1 MFCEGMHIAAIPNRS
16 ARRTYLLRKSVR
28 DGRRVTTQTL
38 TDLSALSIEQIEAMR
53 RVLKGEKL
61 GPLGGAFDC
70 IGSKLY
76 GHVDTVRTAM
86 IAVRIITPTASK
98 LGVAGAFAD
107 TTLADDVAL
116 RGVDE
121 DELYQSMDW
130 LLERQGKIEKRH
142 LKEGGLVL
150 FDLTSSYFEG
160 VTCPL
165 AKRGYSRDRKPD
177 TLQVNYGLL
186 TDERG

>member
-1 MFCEGMHIAAIPNRS
+1 MNHARLAQIMFCEGMHIAIIPNRS
-16 ARRTYLLRKSVR
+16 ARPTYLLRKSVR

-38 TDLSALSIEQIEAMR
+38 TNLSALSIEQIEAMR

-70 IGSKLY
+70 IGSKLH

-86 IAVRIITPTASK
+86 ARLGFDQLIDAKASRSRDLVAVMVAARIITLTASK

-116 RGVDE
+116 
-121 DELYQSMDW
+121 
-130 LLERQGKIEKRH
+130 H
-142 LKEGGLVL
+142 A
-150 FDLTSSYFEG
+150 
-160 VTCPL
+160 VTCRRPTTCPN
-165 AKRGYSRDRKPD
+165 ASCARP
-177 TLQVNYGLL
+177 
-186 TDERG
+186 